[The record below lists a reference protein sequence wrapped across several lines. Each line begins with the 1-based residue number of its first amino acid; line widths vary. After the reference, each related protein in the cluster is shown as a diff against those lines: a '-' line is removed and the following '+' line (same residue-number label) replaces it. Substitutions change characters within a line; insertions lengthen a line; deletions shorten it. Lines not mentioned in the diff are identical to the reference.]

1 MPANEKQRK
10 HGRQLKNKKS
20 SRMADDLWAELQAEE
35 ERSKKAHRKRIEKR
49 EELAGGSVGEF
60 QRLMLRINAT
70 SPEDSSSKGGEV
82 KQKVLLQRPNLE
94 AGTLAAAAAAAEA
107 EAEAE
112 AIAAVSKSI
121 PTAALER
128 KEESKTT
135 ESAILSKKA
144 NATAQEDEIDSDDED
159 DDVSSGET
167 KKGSDK
173 SSITDE
179 LLAPAPEITSA
190 NVATLLQRHVNA
202 LSSEDLGERRRALRT
217 LHRAFGVQGK

>member
-1 MPANEKQRK
+1 
-10 HGRQLKNKKS
+10 
-20 SRMADDLWAELQAEE
+20 MADALWAELQAEE

-70 SPEDSSSKGGEV
+70 SPGGSSSKGKKV
-82 KQKVLLQRPNLE
+82 KQKVLQRPNLE
-94 AGTLAAAAAAAEA
+94 AGTLAAAATEA
-107 EAEAE
+107 EAEAL
-112 AIAAVSKSI
+112 AAVSKST

-135 ESAILSKKA
+135 ESAILNKKV
-144 NATAQEDEIDSDDED
+144 NATAQEDEVDSDDED
-159 DDVSSGET
+159 DDVRSGET

-202 LSSEDLGERRRALRT
+202 LSSENLGERRRALRT
-217 LHRAFGVQGK
+217 LHRAFGVKGK